1 MSRGSGADEPGAIG
15 TGPGRADGSSRPSA
29 GHWVQVGQGLIA
41 RELVDEFGYSERQAA
56 EVLGLVPS
64 AVSQYLTGKRLGA
77 TLARY
82 AGTERVRKIVRSS
95 AQRLVDSR
103 EGAGATEVLLD
114 TALAISGVRGA
125 TPFLGEATEPGRR
138 STDRSIQRW
147 TRDRIA
153 GEQAAVTEC
162 MRLAQRSRDELTRA
176 VFRQIAS
183 DSLRHA
189 EIVAALASQLG
200 RGIYRTQPSGITRSD
215 IQRLIDREHAAERTS
230 AMGPAERLGG
240 VMRILWE
247 SMESD
252 ERKHDRLLDLLLRTE
267 FPSEPRAP
275 VRRPGRRPRSRRSQP
290 PPPGRSPDGNRP
302 GNRQEG

>member
-1 MSRGSGADEPGAIG
+1 MPSDSEAVEAGTKGPAGRRGRTA
-15 TGPGRADGSSRPSA
+15 SRPSA

-64 AVSQYLTGKRLGA
+64 AVSQYLTGKRLGT

-82 AGTERVRKIVRSS
+82 EGTERVREIVRSA

-114 TALAISGVRGA
+114 TAMAISGVRGA
-125 TPFLGEATEPGRR
+125 DPFPGDGSQPRR
-138 STDRSIQRW
+138 ASSDRSIQRW
-147 TRDRIA
+147 TRARIA

-200 RGIYRTQPSGITRSD
+200 RGIYRTQPSGITRAD
-215 IQRLIDREHAAERTS
+215 IRRLIDREHAAERTS
-230 AMGPAERLGG
+230 STGPAERLGG

-267 FPSEPRAP
+267 FPSEPKARGARRGARASL
-275 VRRPGRRPRSRRSQP
+275 RT
-290 PPPGRSPDGNRP
+290 
-302 GNRQEG
+302 